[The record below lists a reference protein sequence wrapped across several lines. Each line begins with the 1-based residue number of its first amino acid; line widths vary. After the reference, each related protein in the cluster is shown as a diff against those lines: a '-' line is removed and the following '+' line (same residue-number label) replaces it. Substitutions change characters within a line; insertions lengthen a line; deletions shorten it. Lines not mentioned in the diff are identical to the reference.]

1 MIREKKLIIFDLDG
15 TLCDTL
21 LDLAGAVNYSLT
33 KHNLPNKSV
42 DFVRNAIG
50 NGVEVLISRCIE
62 DGFNNA
68 QYAEV
73 LNDFRTYYLANYKS
87 KTVPYK
93 GVKETLIALKNKGY
107 LLAVC
112 TNKLHEAALD
122 IINDFFPNIFDM
134 VLGSIPSLK
143 KKPSS
148 EMIEHIL
155 KELNVSK
162 EDTLYIG
169 DTNVDYEVA
178 NNSGVDLVLVSY
190 GYRKKDQLISLDKR
204 SLIID
209 DICELLVHI

>member
-1 MIREKKLIIFDLDG
+1 MKKEKKLIIFDLDG

-21 LDLAGAVNYSLT
+21 LDLTSAVNYSLS
-33 KHNLPNKSV
+33 KHNLPLKNV

-62 DGFNNA
+62 DGFD
-68 QYAEV
+68 
-73 LNDFRTYYLANYKS
+73 NDNYNEILTDFKVYYLNNYKN
-87 KTVPYK
+87 KTIPYS
-93 GVKETLIALKNKGY
+93 GVKETLIKLKNKGY

-122 IINDFFPNIFDM
+122 IINDFFKDIFDM

-143 KKPSS
+143 KKPSPV
-148 EMIEHIL
+148 MIEYIL
-155 KELNVSK
+155 NKLNIK
-162 EDTLYIG
+162 KDETIYIG

-178 NNSGVDLVLVSY
+178 INSGVDFILVSY
-190 GYRKKDQLISLDKR
+190 GYRKKDQLIALDKR

-209 DICELLVHI
+209 DIRDLLVHI